1 MGSTNSDY
9 TFLEDRK
16 MRTTRI
22 LAMLILSLGMIACF
36 AGVAVAVPFGTAFKY
51 QGRLLDG
58 GNVANGEYD
67 FQFSLYDANSVGNQ
81 ISSDINEPN
90 VVIIDGY
97 FTVELDFGSGVFDG
111 NERWLEISVRP
122 GELGDPNLYTS
133 LSPRQLIAPAPYAL
147 YAKTAGSG
155 GGGGADSDWTISGND
170 MYSGVSGNVGIGRD
184 TPVARLDVNGGINAD
199 TLNVTYFYKIGDNT
213 ALSVPGTTNTF
224 VGVSAG
230 PAGTSGANNT
240 FLGWNSGKSNIS
252 GMNNTFLG
260 TYAGYPNTGSRNT
273 ATGYGALSA
282 NTTGNNNTSVGS
294 DSGWNNVSGSSNVFL
309 GYRAGYNETGSNKL
323 YIANSNTNPPLIY
336 GDFSTGRLGLG
347 TITPA
352 AKLDVAGQV
361 KIADGTQAAGK
372 VLTSDTSGLAS
383 WQTTVGD
390 NLGNHTATQAI
401 RLDDHW
407 LSGDGGNEGVSV
419 GNDGNVGIGKKY
431 PTAKLEVSGQV
442 KITDGTQAAGKVLTS
457 NASGLASWQTPSGGG
472 GSDSDWVINGSDMY
486 SGVSG
491 NIGIGTTTPFAKI
504 TVADGTIWAGNS
516 TLGGEAI
523 YGVASNSGDTTN
535 YGGYFRA
542 YGSTGQGVNAT
553 ATGLNGYGITA
564 SANNSTGN
572 NVNYGG
578 YFTAA
583 GGQGHAVY
591 GWASNTG
598 SYSNFGG
605 LFRADGS
612 GGTGV
617 VGTVSGSGGT
627 GVVGTASNTGE
638 YHNYGGSFEAAG
650 AFGRGVFGR
659 ATNTGSYLNFGGYF
673 VADGGVGTGVFARGG
688 ASGYA
693 AEFQGIVRI
702 SDRDTGNV
710 VMLLGKGLDYA
721 EGFHVSDKDAISPG
735 TVLVID
741 RKNPGKLAISQKA
754 YDKTVAGI
762 AAGAKGL
769 GSGVRLGVEGF
780 DCDVALA
787 GRVYCN
793 VDATE
798 SGIEPGDMLTT
809 SNNSGYAMKAA
820 DNARASGA
828 ILGKAMEPL
837 EKGKQ
842 GQILVLVTLQ

>member
-1 MGSTNSDY
+1 
-9 TFLEDRK
+9 
-16 MRTTRI
+16 
-22 LAMLILSLGMIACF
+22 MLLSGLIHAD
-36 AGVAVAVPFGTAFKY
+36 PLGTAFTY
-51 QGRLLDG
+51 QGRLIDANEPADG
-58 GNVANGEYD
+58 LYD
-67 FQFSLYDANSVGNQ
+67 LQFTLYDAITEG
-81 ISSDINEPN
+81 
-90 VVIIDGY
+90 VVLGSAVVKPDMDVKDGY
-97 FTVELDFGSGVFDG
+97 FTVELDFGSVFDG
-111 NERWLEISVRP
+111 NNRWLQIGIRP
-122 GELGDPNLYTS
+122 GALSDPSAYTV
-133 LSPRQLIAPAPYAL
+133 LTGRQKVTPAPYAL
-147 YAKTAGSG
+147 YAKTAGSSSLPWLSNG
-155 GGGGADSDWTISGND
+155 LDICYND
-170 MYSGVSGNVGIGRD
+170 GNVGIGRE
-184 TPVARLDVNGGINAD
+184 TPTARLDVNGDMSADYINA
-199 TLNVTYFYKIGDNT
+199 TYFYRIGGNT
-213 ALSVPGTTNTF
+213 ALYTPGTTNTF

-230 PAGTSGANNT
+230 PAGTSGSNNT
-240 FLGWNSGKSNIS
+240 FLGWNSGKSNTS
-252 GMNNTFLG
+252 GVNNTFLG

-273 ATGYGALSA
+273 AAGYGALSA
-282 NTTGNNNTSVGS
+282 NTSGTNNTSVGA
-294 DSGWNNVSGSSNVFL
+294 DSGWNSVSGSSNVFL

-361 KIADGTQAAGK
+361 KIADGTQGAGK
-372 VLTSDTSGLAS
+372 VLTSDASGLAS
-383 WQTTVGD
+383 WQTVAAGD
-390 NLGNHTATQAI
+390 NLGNHSATQNV
-401 RLDDHW
+401 RLNDYW
-407 LSGDGGNEGVSV
+407 LSGDGDIEGVYV

-431 PTAKLEVSGQV
+431 PTAKLEVAGQV
-442 KITDGTQAAGKVLTS
+442 KITGGSPAAGKVLTS
-457 NASGLASWQTPSGGG
+457 DAAGLATWQTPSGGG
-472 GSDSDWVINGSDMY
+472 SDSDWIITGSDMY

-504 TVADGTIWAGNS
+504 TVADGMIWASNS
-516 TLGGEAI
+516 ALDAQAI
-523 YGVASNSGDTTN
+523 YGVASNSGATTN

-542 YGSTGQGVNAT
+542 YGSTGQGVSAT
-553 ATGLNGYGITA
+553 ATGLNGYGIAA
-564 SANNSTGN
+564 SANNSTDN

-591 GWASNTG
+591 GWATNTG
-598 SYSNFGG
+598 SYSNYGG

-617 VGTVSGSGGT
+617 HGSSSGSVGR
-627 GVVGTASNTGE
+627 GVVGTATNTGE

-650 AFGRGVFGR
+650 AYGKGVYGS
-659 ATNTGSYLNFGGYF
+659 ATNTGNYANYGGYF
-673 VADGGVGTGVFARGG
+673 VAEGALGAGVFARGS

-693 AEFQGIVRI
+693 AEFQGKVRI
-702 SDRDTGNV
+702 SDRDTGDT

-721 EGFHVSDKDAISPG
+721 EGFHVSDNDGISPG

-741 RKNPGKLAISQKA
+741 RKNPGKLAVSNKA

-769 GSGVRLGVEGF
+769 ASGVRLGVEGF

-793 VDATE
+793 VDATQ
-798 SGIEPGDMLTT
+798 SGVEPGDMLTT
-809 SNNSGYAMKAA
+809 SNNTGFAMKA
-820 DNARASGA
+820 DDSSRAAGA